1 MIPSRFT
8 RWIWIALIAL
18 QIVWFA
24 VLHPPQALPLWMVL
38 SLVLVPLLLPLPWI
52 LKLRPQALVFGGLM
66 LLLHFSIAV
75 AETWTKPEVRVVGL
89 VQIALIVAYYL
100 ALPGV
105 RRGRS
110 KRDAPQR

>member
-1 MIPSRFT
+1 MIPTEFT

-18 QIVWFA
+18 QVAWFV
-24 VLHPPQALPLWMVL
+24 VLHPPQALPLWLVL
-38 SLVLVPLLLPLPWI
+38 AFVLVPLLLPTPWI
-52 LKLRPQALVFGGLM
+52 LRLRPQALVFGGLM

-75 AETWTKPEVRVVGL
+75 AEAWTKPELRMVGL

-110 KRDAPQR
+110 KPDDPRR